1 MLITELNT
9 KMNRETRRDYIG
21 SVHKLDNEIVQT
33 SAKAEKLLNRYCG
46 DYFNV
51 LDRS

>member
-21 SVHKLDNEIVQT
+21 SVHKLDNEIVKELEKVFAE
-33 SAKAEKLLNRYCG
+33 AKPILSET
-46 DYFNV
+46 
-51 LDRS
+51 